1 MASDS
6 ADETDRSRSRKSSV
20 RKRAQLWM
28 TKGGL
33 VRDDSDD
40 ELGEED
46 HPWEWIYDQDD
57 ENDDHTTAD
66 GPQDTPK
73 SSRRRTS
80 RPNAKRRRTIIGA
93 RHGPFE
99 CALGQVVLL
108 KSPESGK
115 DWIGIITEFVEEDDE
130 DAEDEVLKLA
140 NIMWFASP
148 DEFMSTRNKRRAD
161 ALPNEQYLTAD
172 FNVNPLT
179 SINGKATVMS
189 KDAFYAKYPGG
200 SPPKGKEA
208 LAEFNKCIVCRRGV
222 NQVQGRYTD
231 EFIWEDVYHEDRIF
245 DLITMI
251 KDGLKAAKKRKQ
263 VDNDYVDAK
272 DEDDFVPTTPR
283 KRQKVATNAT
293 PQSRRQKTFTTPSHK
308 RIVVKKPLEFTPLG
322 TRVLSPSHFA
332 SPYRQARTLLHVS
345 TVPTSLPC
353 RKTEFETVYSHLSAA
368 IMEGTGA
375 CIYISGTPG
384 TGKTATVREV
394 VAQLNSAVLAEE
406 MDDFI
411 FVEING
417 MKVTDPHQSYS
428 LLWEALKGDRVSPA
442 HALDLL
448 EREFS
453 HPSPR
458 RVSCVVLMDE
468 LDQLVTK
475 NQSVMYNFFNWPA
488 LRHSRL
494 IVLAVANTM
503 DLPERTLSNK
513 ISSRLGLTRI
523 TFPGYKHTDLM
534 EIISTRL
541 ANVPGNIVDADAIQF
556 ASRKVAAVS
565 GDARRALDICRR
577 AVEIAEQDSEAAVKD
592 LDPEKVYAD
601 DIESLPPTPTK
612 TPARRERA
620 LKQSSQLSPQKKPP
634 AKPQSVGRVTIAT
647 IKQAIH
653 EATSTPLQQ
662 SLRCLPLSA
671 KLFLAAMLARVRRTG
686 ISESTFGDVID
697 EAKRIADAAVAV
709 AGAAG
714 AGIKDFLLA
723 GGNSARVRALG
734 YAAMELTSSGV
745 LALEYG
751 AGAKG
756 PLGSAAIPHRG
767 ERSGKVRLRIAAED
781 VKIAFREDEEAK
793 GLGLGMD
800 Q

>member
-1 MASDS
+1 MASVDEHESTPSRRRS
-6 ADETDRSRSRKSSV
+6 ARQ
-20 RKRAQLWM
+20 RAQLWM

-40 ELGEED
+40 ELGDED
-46 HPWEWIYDQDD
+46 LPWHWIYDTEEEDTENKETTSATD
-57 ENDDHTTAD
+57 EAET
-66 GPQDTPK
+66 K
-73 SSRRRTS
+73 SARRRAA
-80 RPNAKRRRTIIGA
+80 RPSVKRRRNIIGA
-93 RHGPFE
+93 RMGSFE
-99 CALGQVVLL
+99 CRLGQVVLL
-108 KSPESGK
+108 KSPEPGK
-115 DWIGIITEFVEEDDE
+115 DWVGIITEFLEEDDE
-130 DAEDEVLKLA
+130 EAEDGVVKSA

-148 DEFMSTRNKRRAD
+148 DEFMSTKNKRRAD

-189 KDAFYAKYPGG
+189 KDVFFAKYPNGT
-200 SPPKGKEA
+200 PPKGKEE
-208 LAEFNKCIVCRRGV
+208 LAEFNKCIICRRGV
-222 NQVQGRYTD
+222 NQLQGRYTD
-231 EFIWEDVYHEDRIF
+231 EFIWEDVYREDKIH
-245 DLITMI
+245 DLITMV
-251 KDGLKAAKKRKQ
+251 KDGLRAAKKRKQ
-263 VDNDYVDAK
+263 VDDDYIDTK
-272 DEDDFVPTTPR
+272 EDDDFAPSTPR
-283 KRQKVATNAT
+283 KRQKVTSNAT
-293 PQSRRQKTFTTPSHK
+293 PQSRRKKALTTPSHK

-322 TRVLSPSHFA
+322 TRVLPPSHFD

-353 RKTEFETVYSHLSAA
+353 RKTEFDTVYNHLSAA
-368 IMEGTGA
+368 IMEGNGT

-394 VAQLNSAVLAEE
+394 VAQLNAAVLAEE
-406 MDDFI
+406 LDDFI

-428 LLWEALKGDRVSPA
+428 LLWEALKGDRVSPS

-577 AVEIAEQDSEAAVKD
+577 AVEIAEQSSETAKIEDMDAEQNGD
-592 LDPEKVYAD
+592 ET
-601 DIESLPPTPTK
+601 ESLPPTPSK
-612 TPARRERA
+612 TPARRQKPTSKHTVKLE
-620 LKQSSQLSPQKKPP
+620 SPQKNAAQKQT
-634 AKPQSVGRVTIAT
+634 AGRVTIAT
-647 IKQAIH
+647 IKQAIQ

-662 SLRCLPLSA
+662 SLRSLPLSA
-671 KLFLAAMLARVRRTG
+671 KLFLAALLARVKRTG
-686 ISESTFGDVID
+686 ITESTFGDVID
-697 EAKRIADAAVAV
+697 EAKRIADAA
-709 AGAAG
+709 AAG
-714 AGIKDFLLA
+714 ASTGIRDFLLA
-723 GGNSARVRALG
+723 GNNGARVRALG
-734 YAAMELTSSGV
+734 FAAMELMNSGV
-745 LALEYG
+745 LALENG
-751 AGAKG
+751 AGVKG
-756 PLGSAAIPHRG
+756 PLGGSVIPSRG
-767 ERSGKVRLRIAAED
+767 DRSGKVRLRVAPED
-781 VKIAFREDEEAK
+781 VRAAFREDIEAK

>member
-1 MASDS
+1 MAVASVDEHESTPSRRRS
-6 ADETDRSRSRKSSV
+6 ARQ
-20 RKRAQLWM
+20 RAQLWM

-40 ELGEED
+40 ELGDED
-46 HPWEWIYDQDD
+46 LPWHWIYDTEEEDTENKETTSATD
-57 ENDDHTTAD
+57 EAET
-66 GPQDTPK
+66 K
-73 SSRRRTS
+73 SARRRAA
-80 RPNAKRRRTIIGA
+80 RPSVKRRRNIIGA
-93 RHGPFE
+93 RMGSFE
-99 CALGQVVLL
+99 CRLGQVVLL
-108 KSPESGK
+108 KSPEPGK
-115 DWIGIITEFVEEDDE
+115 DWVGIITEFLEEDDE
-130 DAEDEVLKLA
+130 EAEDGVVKSA

-148 DEFMSTRNKRRAD
+148 DEFMSTKNKRRAD

-189 KDAFYAKYPGG
+189 KDVFFAKYPNGT
-200 SPPKGKEA
+200 PPKGKEE
-208 LAEFNKCIVCRRGV
+208 LAEFNKCIICRRGV
-222 NQVQGRYTD
+222 NQLQGRYTD
-231 EFIWEDVYHEDRIF
+231 EFIWEDVYREDKIH
-245 DLITMI
+245 DLITMV
-251 KDGLKAAKKRKQ
+251 KDGLRAAKKRKQ
-263 VDNDYVDAK
+263 VDDDYIDTK
-272 DEDDFVPTTPR
+272 EDDDFAPSTPR
-283 KRQKVATNAT
+283 KRQKVTSNAT
-293 PQSRRQKTFTTPSHK
+293 PQSRRKKALTTPSHK

-322 TRVLSPSHFA
+322 TRVLPPSHFD

-353 RKTEFETVYSHLSAA
+353 RKTEFDTVYNHLSAA
-368 IMEGTGA
+368 IMEGNGT

-394 VAQLNSAVLAEE
+394 VAQLNAAVLAEE
-406 MDDFI
+406 LDDFI

-428 LLWEALKGDRVSPA
+428 LLWEALKGDRVSPS

-577 AVEIAEQDSEAAVKD
+577 AVEIAEQSSETAKIEDMDAEQNGD
-592 LDPEKVYAD
+592 ET
-601 DIESLPPTPTK
+601 ESLPPTPSK
-612 TPARRERA
+612 TPARRQKPTSKHTVKLE
-620 LKQSSQLSPQKKPP
+620 SPQKNAAQKQT
-634 AKPQSVGRVTIAT
+634 AGRVTIAT
-647 IKQAIH
+647 IKQAIQ

-662 SLRCLPLSA
+662 SLRSLPLSA
-671 KLFLAAMLARVRRTG
+671 KLFLAALLARVKRTG
-686 ISESTFGDVID
+686 ITESTFGDVID
-697 EAKRIADAAVAV
+697 EAKRIADAA
-709 AGAAG
+709 AAG
-714 AGIKDFLLA
+714 ASTGIRDFLLA
-723 GGNSARVRALG
+723 GNNGARVRALG
-734 YAAMELTSSGV
+734 FAAMELMNSGV
-745 LALEYG
+745 LALENG
-751 AGAKG
+751 AGVKG
-756 PLGSAAIPHRG
+756 PLGGSVIPSRG
-767 ERSGKVRLRIAAED
+767 DRSGKVRLRVAPED
-781 VKIAFREDEEAK
+781 VRVAFREDIEAK

>member
-6 ADETDRSRSRKSSV
+6 ADEADKSRSRKSSV

-40 ELGEED
+40 ELGDED
-46 HPWEWIYDQDD
+46 HPWEWIYDHND
-57 ENDDHTTAD
+57 ENNNHSEQATAE
-66 GPQDTPK
+66 DTPK
-73 SSRRRTS
+73 SSRRRTP
-80 RPNAKRRRTIIGA
+80 RPNAKRRRTIVGA
-93 RHGPFE
+93 RMGSFE
-99 CALGQVVLL
+99 CALGQ
-108 KSPESGK
+108 
-115 DWIGIITEFVEEDDE
+115 EDP
-130 DAEDEVLKLA
+130 DAEEEVIKSA
-140 NIMWFASP
+140 NIMWFVSP
-148 DEFMSTRNKRRAD
+148 DEFMSTRNKRRTD

-189 KDAFYAKYPGG
+189 KDAFYAKYPDGV
-200 SPPKGKEA
+200 PPKGKEE
-208 LAEFNKCIVCRRGV
+208 LAEFNKCIVVRRGV
-222 NQVQGRYTD
+222 NQLQGRYTE
-231 EFIWEDVYHEDRIF
+231 EFVWEDVYREDRVF
-245 DLITMI
+245 DLITLI

-263 VDNDYVDAK
+263 VDEDYDEKK
-272 DEDDFVPTTPR
+272 DNTKEEDEFVPTTPR

-293 PQSRRQKTFTTPSHK
+293 PQSRRQKTFTTPAHK

-322 TRVLSPSHFA
+322 TRILSPTHFA
-332 SPYRQARTLLHVS
+332 SPYRQARTSLHVS

-368 IMEGTGA
+368 IVEGTGA

-428 LLWEALKGDRVSPA
+428 MLWAALKGDRVSPS

-577 AVEIAEQDSEAAVKD
+577 AVEIAEQASEAAAQ
-592 LDPEKVYAD
+592 DPDTDKPDAD
-601 DIESLPPTPTK
+601 DTESLPPTPSK
-612 TPARRERA
+612 TPARKERS
-620 LKQSSQLSPQKKPP
+620 LKQSAQSSPQKKPP
-634 AKPQSVGRVTIAT
+634 TKPQTVGRVTIAT

-662 SLRCLPLSA
+662 SLRCLPLAA

-686 ISESTFGDVID
+686 ISESAFGDVID

-714 AGIKDFLLA
+714 AGIKEFLLA
-723 GGNSARVRALG
+723 GGTGARVRALG
-734 YAAMELTSSGV
+734 YAAMELTNSGV

-767 ERSGKVRLRIAAED
+767 DRSGKVRLRIAAED
-781 VKIAFREDEEAK
+781 VKIAFREDDEAK
-793 GLGLGMD
+793 GLGLGLD